1 VTGDR
6 RSDIAVAE
14 SPSTVWIVPGTRR
27 AGAVDLASPGARA
40 VPITG
45 FSAPSVAAAGDVNGD
60 GLRDVL
66 VCCASKGDSAVV
78 FGGRSFSRLD
88 INALGRR
95 GFRITGLTGATPA
108 GAGDM
113 NGDGLADV
121 ALADPYLTG
130 KTYVV
135 NGKRGVSPVDV
146 RTLGTAGLTITQSRA
161 PHDVGGP
168 GLSLAGLYDVN
179 GDKLADVSVATA
191 NEGTAVVF
199 GSRTRHAVDLDAL
212 GRAGF
217 FIRANPSAVPAAT
230 PAGDINGD
238 GLADIAVGS
247 PKGIAVVYG
256 RRGTRAVD
264 LTRRFSGFTLA
275 STLLWGGVGV
285 GDENGDGQPDLLVAA
300 PFGSNGGPET
310 GTAYV
315 FSRDVRAPRV
325 RVDVGR
331 SRPGV
336 ALHVSCNE
344 PCTVSARGTPRLF
357 VADPRHGATLRVR
370 SRLRNVVV
378 RAVDRAGNATRA
390 VVRL

>member
-1 VTGDR
+1 
-6 RSDIAVAE
+6 
-14 SPSTVWIVPGTRR
+14 
-27 AGAVDLASPGARA
+27 
-40 VPITG
+40 
-45 FSAPSVAAAGDVNGD
+45 
-60 GLRDVL
+60 
-66 VCCASKGDSAVV
+66 
-78 FGGRSFSRLD
+78 
-88 INALGRR
+88 
-95 GFRITGLTGATPA
+95 
-108 GAGDM
+108 
-113 NGDGLADV
+113 
-121 ALADPYLTG
+121 
-130 KTYVV
+130 
-135 NGKRGVSPVDV
+135 
-146 RTLGTAGLTITQSRA
+146 
-161 PHDVGGP
+161 
-168 GLSLAGLYDVN
+168 
-179 GDKLADVSVATA
+179 
-191 NEGTAVVF
+191 
-199 GSRTRHAVDLDAL
+199 
-212 GRAGF
+212 
-217 FIRANPSAVPAAT
+217 
-230 PAGDINGD
+230 
-238 GLADIAVGS
+238 
-247 PKGIAVVYG
+247 
-256 RRGTRAVD
+256 VD